1 MHAPCRPP
9 ADASSGSAVP
19 PPPVRACAGSAVRL
33 GHPHLQAVADVN
45 WSRVYGGVHF
55 KHAVTEGAALG
66 RRVGEYVAKNEAKLK
81 APGGPRR
88 L

>member
-1 MHAPCRPP
+1 MCFVAHPLPPP
-9 ADASSGSAVP
+9 ALTSTSAP
-19 PPPVRACAGSAVRL
+19 AALRCPAALR
-33 GHPHLQAVADVN
+33 LQAVDDVN

-66 RRVGEYVAKNEAKLK
+66 RKVGEYVVKNEAKLK
-81 APGGPRR
+81 ARR

>member
-1 MHAPCRPP
+1 M
-9 ADASSGSAVP
+9 
-19 PPPVRACAGSAVRL
+19 
-33 GHPHLQAVADVN
+33 N